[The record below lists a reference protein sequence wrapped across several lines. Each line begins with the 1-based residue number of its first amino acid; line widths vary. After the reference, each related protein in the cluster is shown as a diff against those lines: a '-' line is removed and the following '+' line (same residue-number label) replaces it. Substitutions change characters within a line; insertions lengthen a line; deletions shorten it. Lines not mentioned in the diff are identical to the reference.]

1 MSFNI
6 GTRVKSRFCGD
17 GTVTGGL
24 IKETEIDEGK
34 TNVICKQKVRFDLEV
49 FGEREYEI
57 KKLQTLDEDEHAEIS

>member
-6 GTRVKSRFCGD
+6 GTRVKSRFCGA
-17 GTVTGGL
+17 GTVTGEL

-57 KKLQTLDEDEHAEIS
+57 KKLQSLEDDDGA

>member
-17 GTVTGGL
+17 GTVTGEL
-24 IKETEIDEGK
+24 QKLQEVEDGK

-57 KKLQTLDEDEHAEIS
+57 KKLQTLEVDDGA

>member
-1 MSFNI
+1 MSLNI
-6 GTRVKSRFCGD
+6 GPRVKSRFCGD
-17 GTVTGGL
+17 GTVTGEL

-57 KKLQTLDEDEHAEIS
+57 KKLQTLEVDDGA

>member
-6 GTRVKSRFCGD
+6 GTRVKSRFCGA
-17 GTVTGGL
+17 GTVTGEL

-57 KKLQTLDEDEHAEIS
+57 KKLQTLEVDDGA

>member
-17 GTVTGGL
+17 GTVTGEL

-57 KKLQTLDEDEHAEIS
+57 KKLQTLEVDDGT

>member
-17 GTVTGGL
+17 GTVTGEL

-57 KKLQTLDEDEHAEIS
+57 KKLQTLDGDDGE

>member
-17 GTVTGGL
+17 GTVTGEL

-57 KKLQTLDEDEHAEIS
+57 KKLQTLDGDDGDED

>member
-17 GTVTGGL
+17 GTVTGEL

-57 KKLQTLDEDEHAEIS
+57 KKLQTLEVDDGA

>member
-17 GTVTGGL
+17 GTVTGEL

-57 KKLQTLDEDEHAEIS
+57 KKLQSLEVDDGA

>member
-17 GTVTGGL
+17 GTVTGEL

-57 KKLQTLDEDEHAEIS
+57 KKLQTLEVDDGDEG

>member
-17 GTVTGGL
+17 GTVTGEL
-24 IKETEIDEGK
+24 VKETEIDEGK

-57 KKLQTLDEDEHAEIS
+57 KKLQTLEVDDGA

>member
-6 GTRVKSRFCGD
+6 GTRVKSRFCGA
-17 GTVTGGL
+17 GTVTGEL

-57 KKLQTLDEDEHAEIS
+57 RKLQTLDGDDGA

>member
-17 GTVTGGL
+17 GTVTGEL

-34 TNVICKQKVRFDLEV
+34 TNVICKQKVRFDLEA

-57 KKLQTLDEDEHAEIS
+57 KKLQTLDGDDGDED

>member
-17 GTVTGGL
+17 GTVTGEL

-49 FGEREYEI
+49 FGERDYEI
-57 KKLQTLDEDEHAEIS
+57 KKLQSLEDDDGA

>member
-17 GTVTGGL
+17 GTVTGEL

-57 KKLQTLDEDEHAEIS
+57 KKLQTLDGDDGA

>member
-17 GTVTGGL
+17 GTVTGEL

-57 KKLQTLDEDEHAEIS
+57 KKLQSLEDDDGA